1 MVYVKKELNIL
12 SCGTGEND
20 LYFRPLQDYFN
31 WKIFMERVYIEVK
44 SWLRTLSI
52 MGDAG
57 LLGRANTPRNDLLCR
72 DRGLLSSGEQ
82 NLIGNKA
89 NLDVPFCRPC
99 PASGTDVCSCLCAGC
114 SFQHPLASVWLFW
127 DCLLSGRE
135 ELSDEACVV
144 GFHTKAVTLGS
155 VGVRG
160 ALR

>member
-1 MVYVKKELNIL
+1 
-12 SCGTGEND
+12 
-20 LYFRPLQDYFN
+20 
-31 WKIFMERVYIEVK
+31 MERVYIEVK

-57 LLGRANTPRNDLLCR
+57 LLGRADIPRNALLCR

-89 NLDVPFCRPC
+89 NIDVPFCRPC
-99 PASGTDVCSCLCAGC
+99 PGQAQMSAAVCVQGVPFSTLWHQC
-114 SFQHPLASVWLFW
+114 
-127 DCLLSGRE
+127 DCFGLLSGRE
-135 ELSDEACVV
+135 ELSEEACVV